1 MRANERRVAS
11 RNERDWMDSAVA
23 RIWTF
28 SVFFLLFLYLHV
40 SCAVEKLS
48 TFCVCDIVFGRLLI
62 KFEISSRTPAHS
74 VLHKQQEIAFAPITH
89 SFQMSECQIIDR
101 VSPIQSFCYTERNCF
116 SLSLRVNEDRIEKNT
131 SSVHSVRKLWFWLI
145 AFRAHIS
152 KAQNNDDIVG
162 GDDVCVAC
170 PDLRHLITIS
180 PIIIKSINNFNILR
194 FRLILVQVHGSS
206 APQTRNWSESRR
218 K

>member
-11 RNERDWMDSAVA
+11 RNERDWMDSTVA

-101 VSPIQSFCYTERNCF
+101 VSPIQPFCYTERNCF
-116 SLSLRVNEDRIEKNT
+116 SLSLRVNEDRIEKKIPVPFIQCANCGFGSSHFAHTYQKHKTTTT
-131 SSVHSVRKLWFWLI
+131 SSVATTSVS
-145 AFRAHIS
+145 H
-152 KAQNNDDIVG
+152 AQI
-162 GDDVCVAC
+162 
-170 PDLRHLITIS
+170 
-180 PIIIKSINNFNILR
+180 
-194 FRLILVQVHGSS
+194 
-206 APQTRNWSESRR
+206 
-218 K
+218 